1 MSKKV
6 FVICSALL
14 FASTLSTAQAV
25 TLKIATLAPSGTTW
39 MKEMKQ
45 GAKTIARQTSN
56 RVKLKFYP
64 GGVMGNDKNVLRKMR
79 VGQLHGGAFASGSL
93 INIYPDAQI
102 YSLPFVFRSY
112 DEIDY
117 VRKHMDD
124 SIRAGLEKKG
134 LVAIGISEGGF
145 AYLLSNSPVSKV
157 SDLKGLKVWV
167 PQGDM
172 VSQAMFEAS
181 GISPIQLAIA
191 DVYTGLQTGLIDTAA
206 GTATGAIAFQ
216 WHTKMKYLTDEPLV
230 FLMGILA
237 IDRKAFKKLTPS
249 DQAIVQKVMSETFD
263 RLDQLNREDNNKA
276 KQALSSQGITFT
288 QPTAEEKN
296 NWYSISKTAL
306 VELGKQGAY
315 SPAMFETLKK
325 HLKDYRDNVRANS
338 AQKN

>member
-1 MSKKV
+1 MSKK
-6 FVICSALL
+6 FFLICSTLL
-14 FASTLSTAQAV
+14 FACVLSTAQAI

-45 GAKTIARQTSN
+45 GAKTIAEQTSN

-64 GGVMGNDKNVLRKMR
+64 GGVMGNDKSVLRKMR
-79 VGQLHGGAFASGSL
+79 VGQLHGGAFSSGSL

-112 DEIDY
+112 EEVDY

-124 SIRAGLEKKG
+124 SIRAGLKKNG

-145 AYLLSNSPVSKV
+145 AYLLSNSPVAKAA
-157 SDLKGLKVWV
+157 DMKGLKVWV
-167 PQGDM
+167 PEGDM
-172 VSQAMFEAS
+172 VSQAMFEAA

-216 WHTKMKYLTDEPLV
+216 WHTKMKYMTDEPLV
-230 FLMGILA
+230 FLIGILA
-237 IDRKAFKKLTPS
+237 IDNKAFSKLTLA
-249 DQAIVQKVMSETFD
+249 DQAIVQKVMTETFE
-263 RLDQLNREDNNKA
+263 RLDQLNRQDNDNA
-276 KQALSSQGITFT
+276 KQALSTQGIIFT
-288 QPTAEEKN
+288 QPTVEEKN
-296 NWYSISKTAL
+296 NWYNISKTAL
-306 VELGKQGAY
+306 TELGKQGAY

-325 HLKDYRDNVRANS
+325 HLMDYRANNS
-338 AQKN
+338 RH